1 MNALSAISITTLLL
15 ALGGD
20 ITELIKKDRAALQGT
35 WQVVAS
41 EDNGEKV
48 AAEDLKGLFLI
59 FKGDAIAIR
68 EEGKAEE
75 RFSFLLDPTKK
86 PREIDL
92 TIKVGPKKG
101 QTDRA
106 IYQFDGDVLRICIQS
121 NKDAPRPR
129 DFTSKVGSKLW
140 LVVLQKTKEK

>member
-1 MNALSAISITTLLL
+1 MNTLCAVSITTLLL

-20 ITELIKKDRAALQGT
+20 ITEIIKKDRAALQGT

-48 AAEDLKGLFLI
+48 PADDLKGLFLI

-68 EEGKAEE
+68 EGGKAEE

-86 PREIDL
+86 PKEIDL

-106 IYQFDGDVLRICIQS
+106 IYHLDGDLLRICIQS
-121 NKDAPRPR
+121 NNDAPRPR
-129 DFTSKVGSKLW
+129 EFVSKAGSKLW